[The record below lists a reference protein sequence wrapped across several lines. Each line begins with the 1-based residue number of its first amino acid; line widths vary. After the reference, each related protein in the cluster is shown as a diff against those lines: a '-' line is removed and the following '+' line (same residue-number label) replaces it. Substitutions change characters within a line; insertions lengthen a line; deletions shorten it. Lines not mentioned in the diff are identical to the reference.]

1 MPALLIGA
9 AFFSISLATNFCRY
23 AGERRS
29 GATVTAPTSLSRSC
43 TEGVSIASTV
53 ASWSFWM
60 IGSGVPLGKK
70 KPNQVEASKLSP
82 CYCALASSGSI
93 EERSRDRIAIA
104 LTNLPSICCFAVALS
119 VQK

>member
-1 MPALLIGA
+1 MPAALIGA
-9 AFFSISLATNFCRY
+9 AFFSISLATNVCRY

-29 GATVTAPTSLSRSC
+29 GATVSAPTSLSRSC
-43 TEGVSIASTV
+43 TEGVSIAATV
-53 ASWSFWM
+53 ASWSFRM
-60 IGSGVPLGKK
+60 IGSGVPRGKK
-70 KPNQVEASKLSP
+70 KPNHVEASKLSP